1 MKLQINLR
9 SNIVHNLV
17 EKYMY
22 IVDKFITVDQVDNK
36 RETITIIS
44 TIKNKMNK
52 RFKALL
58 SSIHNAYY

>member
-9 SNIVHNLV
+9 SNIVHNPV

-22 IVDKFITVDQVDNK
+22 IVDNFITVDQVDN
-36 RETITIIS
+36 RRVTITIIS

-58 SSIHNAYY
+58 SSIHNTYY